1 MRLFLALWPEE
12 RASAALAEV
21 GASLAALARGKPV
34 PAEKIHLTLAFL
46 GEVPEERVD
55 AVREAAVEAR
65 AAPFELVLD
74 GVGSF
79 RKARVAWAGSSELPG
94 ELVRLQAELERGLR
108 ARGFALDERAFA
120 AHVTLARRIAIP
132 VPPAPMAEVRWR
144 ADQYVLARSETGTGR
159 YSILERWPLGR
170 D

>member
-1 MRLFLALWPEE
+1 MRLFLALWPQE

-46 GEVPEERVD
+46 GEVPAERVG
-55 AVREAAVEAR
+55 AVREAAAGVR
-65 AAPFELVLD
+65 AAPFALVLD

-94 ELVRLQAELERGLR
+94 ELVRLQAGLERGLR
-108 ARGFALDERAFA
+108 ARDFALDERAFA
-120 AHVTLARRIAIP
+120 AHVTLARKIAIP
-132 VPPAPMAEVRWR
+132 VPPAPIAQVRWR
-144 ADQYVLARSETGTGR
+144 ADEFVLARSETGSGR
-159 YSILERWPLGR
+159 YSILARWPLGG